1 MCQGGTETPLYGPSP
16 EGSPGRPRSAPEPAD
31 TARTVTRGS
40 GPRGLCYDP
49 NEVRPRESPAS
60 GPRLRPS
67 PPTLPLRSGFA
78 RCPLSIL
85 AARRGPRLTARRSR
99 AHFGR
104 TVRGGWGAT
113 PRLEGT
119 DRPPRPVPPGARHL
133 HVSAG
138 HLHRLFE
145 HFQAHRTREAAE
157 GVSIGRGRRQLRGS
171 TAGSLL
177 RRRHLAAEERR
188 SVRER
193 TAGGRSCRRLRTREG
208 RARGGG
214 RG

>member
-1 MCQGGTETPLYGPSP
+1 MSGATEKMKQVVACPGSLQLRGVSMCQGGTETPLYGPSP

-99 AHFGR
+99 AHRPHGPRRVGR
-104 TVRGGWGAT
+104 DAEARGHRPAA
-113 PRLEGT
+113 PSRPAR
-119 DRPPRPVPPGARHL
+119 RPPLTRVRRAPASAFRTLPG
-133 HVSAG
+133 
-138 HLHRLFE
+138 
-145 HFQAHRTREAAE
+145 TPD
-157 GVSIGRGRRQLRGS
+157 
-171 TAGSLL
+171 T
-177 RRRHLAAEERR
+177 
-188 SVRER
+188 
-193 TAGGRSCRRLRTREG
+193 
-208 RARGGG
+208 
-214 RG
+214 

>member
-1 MCQGGTETPLYGPSP
+1 MSGATEKMKQVVACPQTLQLRGASMCQGGTETPLYGPSP

-40 GPRGLCYDP
+40 GPRGLCYGP
-49 NEVRPRESPAS
+49 NEVRPRERPAS

-85 AARRGPRLTARRSR
+85 AARRGPRLTARQSR
-99 AHFGR
+99 AHSGR

-119 DRPPRPVPPGARHL
+119 DRPPVPSRPARRPPLTRVRRAPA
-133 HVSAG
+133 SAS
-138 HLHRLFE
+138 
-145 HFQAHRTREAAE
+145 RTLP
-157 GVSIGRGRRQLRGS
+157 G
-171 TAGSLL
+171 TPD
-177 RRRHLAAEERR
+177 
-188 SVRER
+188 
-193 TAGGRSCRRLRTREG
+193 T
-208 RARGGG
+208 
-214 RG
+214 